1 MKKVT
6 NNFSYVSPSME
17 ILLINCEQSFL
28 AGSNF
33 SFGGV
38 DNEEFGDGGSFSD
51 WK

>member
-1 MKKVT
+1 MKNVT

-33 SFGGV
+33 SFNGV
-38 DNEEFGDGGSFSD
+38 DNEEFVDGGLFDD